1 MLDVVSIS
9 SVVLAFLAVVLTYLN
24 YKILLITK
32 EMLDVTIEI
41 KLRTDD
47 LYRMST
53 KTYKVL
59 AGDIDPSD
67 YRS

>member
-1 MLDVVSIS
+1 MWDVVSIS

-47 LYRMST
+47 LYRTST

-59 AGDIDPSD
+59 AGDIDPTNYCS
-67 YRS
+67 